1 MLKEDFS
8 GGMWIRIHFKRE
20 TIKKN
25 MAIDIKNVLK
35 NE

>member
-20 TIKKN
+20 TSKKI